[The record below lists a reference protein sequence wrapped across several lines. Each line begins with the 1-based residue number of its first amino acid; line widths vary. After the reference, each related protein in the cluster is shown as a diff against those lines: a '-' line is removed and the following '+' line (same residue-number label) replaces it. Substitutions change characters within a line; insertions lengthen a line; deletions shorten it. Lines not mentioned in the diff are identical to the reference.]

1 MFKESDSKDE
11 LNPTTDNLTTFHVR
25 YFESEK
31 RNTLKGST
39 FYW

>member
-1 MFKESDSKDE
+1 MFKESDSRDE
-11 LNPTTDNLTTFHVR
+11 LNPTTDILTTFRIR

-31 RNTLKGST
+31 RSTLKGST